1 MVEKFLLPQIQLQ
14 IQPALVTSHKE
25 PNNFIYKKYDNYYS
39 INTQSHA
46 AELLFLIKDTGK

>member
-1 MVEKFLLPQIQLQ
+1 MVDKFLLPQIQLQ
-14 IQPALVTSHKE
+14 IQPTLVTSHQE